1 MKSLQ
6 FDCKKEHEVV
16 YYSKIFRKTECK
28 GKNMPNDIRSEI
40 ADEYVCKLK
49 TKKSNIDYSNYKYY
63 NKGKGFR
70 ALKFLHRGVSNVFL
84 RAYLKLVHHVKV
96 VGKENAAALKKSG
109 AVIVSNHIHPLDIQM
124 ISTFV
129 FGMRPVHWLTL
140 QRNMD
145 LSVRFFIRNSG
156 GVPIPEDHE
165 QKKRCFAEMNELL
178 RDGGL
183 LHICPEGS
191 LVELCDDIRPF
202 KDGAFRFAFYN
213 RVPILPV
220 TLRFED
226 TRKNGKKYRHPR
238 FVIDVA
244 EPIYPTVPQDKIK
257 EKTQRVMRNKCN
269 T

>member
-1 MKSLQ
+1 MVSNDGQ
-6 FDCKKEHEVV
+6 TQQ
-16 YYSKIFRKTECK
+16 SSPKT
-28 GKNMPNDIRSEI
+28 
-40 ADEYVCKLK
+40 EYVCKLK
-49 TKKSNIDYSNYKYY
+49 TKKTTIDYTKYKYY
-63 NKGKGFR
+63 NKDKSFR
-70 ALKFLHRGVSNVFL
+70 VLKFMHRVVSNVFL
-84 RAYLKLVHHVKV
+84 RAYLKCFHRVKV
-96 VGKENAAALKKSG
+96 IGKKNVASLKKTG

-124 ISTFV
+124 IATFV

-156 GVPIPEDHE
+156 GIPIPEDYE

-213 RVPILPV
+213 RVPLVPV
-220 TLRFED
+220 TLRFEEFSP
-226 TRKNGKKYRHPR
+226 KGKKYRFPR
-238 FVIDVA
+238 FTIDVA
-244 EPIYPTVPQDKIK
+244 EPIYPTVSQEVIK
-257 EKTQRVMRNKCN
+257 EKAHTVMKNKCN
-269 T
+269 RLVSKKAKI